1 MPGDRGD
8 EKGAVEERINRQG
21 EVLVMGKPRRSARA
35 LGSGALAAEGTS
47 FGVGMPDAKEL
58 GS

>member
-1 MPGDRGD
+1 M
-8 EKGAVEERINRQG
+8 EERINRQG

-35 LGSGALAAEGTS
+35 LGSGALAVEGTS